1 MTAFYCETTMT
12 LQRRN
17 IGIVA
22 HVDAG
27 KTTLTERILFNT
39 GRIHRVGDVHDGNTA
54 MDFRPIEQRHGIT
67 VSAAA
72 TSCDWNGASITII
85 DTPGH
90 VDFTIEVE
98 RSLRVMDGA
107 VAVFSAV
114 SGVEPQ
120 SGTVW
125 RQGGRVGRRRICL
138 IQKSEPGGGGLHLRR
153 GHVDRPAPAR
163 AP

>member
-1 MTAFYCETTMT
+1 LQPFSTLIRLATDRASRGVCLSRHDGRPATCSRAIGLAGLVACAEAEAMTAIYCETTMT

-39 GRIHRVGDVHDGNTA
+39 GRIHRVGDVHSGNTA

-85 DTPGH
+85 DPATSTSPS
-90 VDFTIEVE
+90 
-98 RSLRVMDGA
+98 RW
-107 VAVFSAV
+107 
-114 SGVEPQ
+114 SGRC
-120 SGTVW
+120 G
-125 RQGGRVGRRRICL
+125 
-138 IQKSEPGGGGLHLRR
+138 
-153 GHVDRPAPAR
+153 
-163 AP
+163 